1 MTSAAELVPAS
12 ALLGPRLL
20 FWALA
25 ASVMVLIAALLWI
38 HVLLRDRASFFV
50 LSGVLFV
57 TTGALLQHASPLA
70 LGVLFS
76 PHALPGGALP
86 PTPLAYVGAGF
97 VAIGAV
103 LIALGCTYAA
113 VWVHRARGTVQV
125 PERSARRGGARGK
138 GSERHAVTSPVLRSI
153 LWSSYEVGFVLLPAL
168 VWTLTLLSLGK
179 TGHDLWG
186 LPAWSFISV
195 SVYGAIL
202 RDSMKAFHRHENP
215 RDRQDRELAVILAL
229 SGLVLSS
236 ILLAMAVLKS
246 QGYLPL
252 LWPVFYDFVFLVLG
266 FGVALLFIVKAI
278 MVQRVEFGRY

>member
-1 MTSAAELVPAS
+1 MSAVALVPES
-12 ALLGPRLL
+12 VLLGSRAL
-20 FWALA
+20 FWLLA
-25 ASVMVLIAALLWI
+25 ASLMLLIAALLWI
-38 HVLLRDRASFFV
+38 HVLLRDRASFFA
-50 LSGVLFV
+50 LSGVLLA

-70 LGVLFS
+70 LGVLLS
-76 PHALPGGALP
+76 PHAVTGASLP
-86 PTPLAYVGAGF
+86 PTPLAYVGAAF
-97 VAIGAV
+97 VAVGAF
-103 LIALGCTYAA
+103 LIALGCVYAA
-113 VWVHRARGTVQV
+113 LRVHRARGSLEV
-125 PERSARRGGARGK
+125 PERPMRRGAHRARG
-138 GSERHAVTSPVLRSI
+138 SAHHEVSSPVLRSI

-168 VWTLTLLSLGK
+168 VWALTLFSLGK

-202 RDSMKAFHRHENP
+202 RDSLKAFHRHENP

-236 ILLAMAVLKS
+236 ILLALSVLKA

-252 LWPVFYDFVFLVLG
+252 LWPVFYDFVFLVLS